1 MKRVLSTGSIPALAV
16 DVLCAATAAVAQEC
30 IKIGIPLE
38 LSDRFV
44 AYGASGTRGA
54 ELAAEIYG
62 DKVASK
68 KIELLVRDIQSESQ
82 AAISVFNEFNEPSNK
97 EKVNYKPV
105 HSSMCAV
112 DFLKPFRELQIV
124 GS

>member
-16 DVLCAATAAVAQEC
+16 DALCAATAAVAQES

-38 LSDRFV
+38 LADRVV
-44 AYGASGTRGA
+44 AYGVSGTRGA

-68 KIELLVRDIQSESQ
+68 KIELVVRDIQSESQ
-82 AAISVFNEFNEPSNK
+82 AAISVFNEPSNK